1 MAMVLS
7 RRQIAVVGA
16 ASCGDRTARLAEEVG
31 RLLAGEGA
39 AVLTG
44 GGGGVM
50 EAASRGATEAGGQTV
65 GILPGTDRRATPP
78 NAWVDTALFTGL
90 GQARNV
96 VLVLSADAVVA
107 IGGSWGTLS
116 EIALAAKHGRPVV
129 LLDSW
134 SLRPPDAS
142 DSGLPVA
149 TDPTDAVDLLV
160 ASLRPSPS
168 SSAKELEP

>member
-1 MAMVLS
+1 MPMSLS
-7 RRQIAVVGA
+7 RLQIAVVGA
-16 ASCGDRTARLAEEVG
+16 ASCDDQTTRLAEEVG
-31 RLLAGEGA
+31 RQLAEAGA

-50 EAASRGATEAGGQTV
+50 GAASRGAQEAGGQTI
-65 GILPGTDRRATPP
+65 GILPGTDRGATPP

-90 GQARNV
+90 GQARNL

-134 SLRPPDAS
+134 HLQPPNVSDA
-142 DSGLPVA
+142 GLPVA
-149 TDPTDAVDLLV
+149 TDPTEAVDLLV

-168 SSAKELEP
+168 SSSKELEP